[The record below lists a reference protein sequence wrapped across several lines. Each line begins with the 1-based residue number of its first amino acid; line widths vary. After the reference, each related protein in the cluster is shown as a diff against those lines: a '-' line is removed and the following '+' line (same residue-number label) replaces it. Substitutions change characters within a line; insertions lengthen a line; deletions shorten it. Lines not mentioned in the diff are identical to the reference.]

1 MSKGQSDSCLGAS
14 ASSTSGAVGGDW
26 DGGLTATVV
35 ADLDSGSGL
44 GSSFSALLGAGLTL
58 LLVGVLLADGDL
70 TVDLEFSLGNLTVLL
85 GGLSVGDGLGNLGL
99 VGDGVFVWDG
109 DLGSADLGVGVGG
122 FSAESGVTIGT
133 VGGGWESGVGVHV
146 STHNLLG
153 DETESWSG
161 TGSFGLSSVVGR
173 AVHLAV
179 PFWLRG
185 WYNWLSSST
194 STSTVVLDGDGSG
207 GSDEGNKGSEFHF

>member
-122 FSAESGVTIGT
+122 FSAESGVTIAAL
-133 VGGGWESGVGVHV
+133 V
-146 STHNLLG
+146 
-153 DETESWSG
+153 
-161 TGSFGLSSVVGR
+161 
-173 AVHLAV
+173 
-179 PFWLRG
+179 
-185 WYNWLSSST
+185 
-194 STSTVVLDGDGSG
+194 
-207 GSDEGNKGSEFHF
+207 